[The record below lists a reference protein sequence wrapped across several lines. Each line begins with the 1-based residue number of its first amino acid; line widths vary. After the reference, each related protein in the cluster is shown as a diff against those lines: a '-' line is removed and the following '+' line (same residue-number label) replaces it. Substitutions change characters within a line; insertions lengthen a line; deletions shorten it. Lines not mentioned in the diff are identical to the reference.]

1 MGDIIPHNFNEVI
14 DMQDY
19 IIFGAGLNGE
29 VREDQDNLDVK
40 YVITKPTIMAAGSSN
55 RIPEFT
61 KRHKLNVCV
70 FHNLENNL
78 RYNVAYDVLPE
89 SGDIIQAINMNNPRP
104 VPAR

>member
-1 MGDIIPHNFNEVI
+1 
-14 DMQDY
+14 MQDY
-19 IIFGAGLNGE
+19 IIFGAGFNGE

-40 YVITKPTIMAAGSSN
+40 HVITKPTIMAAGSSN
-55 RIPEFT
+55 GIPEFT

-70 FHNLENNL
+70 FLNLENNL